1 MLPNPAINFN
11 APITAFL
18 PPENQVRCD
27 MLTDYE
33 MGSLLIR
40 DPTGGLQQAIWK
52 GWLEDQTFKV
62 QLASGGPI
70 TDVLTVT
77 GEVTELSLAFDSNMR
92 PHFAYMED
100 DQAKLFWY
108 NTQTSQNEILSGLD
122 HYSPRLCLDDKRDRQ
137 SANRD
142 ILLFYLRAESSSYD
156 RGLYCRQQRDRFEIE
171 YFLIDTPAVMI
182 GQVGMAVG
190 NRVQIELIT
199 SDVCGPAGNFLVFTP
214 VTDAY
219 KVTLYESNIVTA
231 DICIMPKSVV
241 SIVDGEYQINS
252 NGWTATA
259 GLMSPTDTVQVRR
272 QSSDQYETTVT
283 CTLTVGWYSG
293 IFSITTGPQ
302 GGCLP
307 EAYVRPNFDAA
318 HASWQDA
325 DLYTRPDFDA
335 ADAQFLPLCE

>member
-1 MLPNPAINFN
+1 MLPDPHLNFN

-33 MGSLLIR
+33 QGSLVIR
-40 DPTGGLQQAIWK
+40 DPTGGLQQAVWK
-52 GWLEDQTFKV
+52 GWFEDQTFKV
-62 QLASGGPI
+62 QLAAGGPI

-108 NTQTSQNEILSGLD
+108 NTQTSQNEILTGFD
-122 HYSPRLCLDDKRDRQ
+122 IYSPRLCLDDKRDRE

-142 ILLFYLRAESSSYD
+142 ILLFYLRAENSSYD
-156 RGLYCRQQRDRFEIE
+156 RGLYCRQQRDRFAIE

-199 SDVCGPAGNFLVFTP
+199 SDVCGEAGNFLIFAP

-219 KVTLYESNIVTA
+219 KVTRYESNVVTA
-231 DICIMPKSVV
+231 DICIAPKSAV

-252 NGWTATA
+252 GGWTTT
-259 GLMSPTDTVQVRR
+259 PTLGNPGDTFQVRR
-272 QSSDQYETTVT
+272 ISSDQYETTVT

-293 IFSITTGPQ
+293 VFSITTGSQ
-302 GGCLP
+302 GPCLATP
-307 EAYVRPNFDAA
+307 YVRLAPDAA

-325 DLYTRPDFDA
+325 ELYTRPEPTA
-335 ADAQFLPLCE
+335 ADAQFLPPCE